1 MLDSQNFEDNQRR
14 TRFHNIHQ
22 TSGGFQL
29 EHFTRRQTVN
39 FGRAFIIA
47 AVLFVIGS
55 ALAFKFLF

>member
-1 MLDSQNFEDNQRR
+1 MLDSQDFEENQRR

-22 TSGGFQL
+22 TSCGFQL
-29 EHFTRRQTVN
+29 EHFTRRQRVN